1 MRILIDECLDWR
13 LCRALPE
20 HYCAS
25 VQQKHWEGLTNGTLL
40 EKAQTE
46 FDVFLTGDTNLS
58 FQQNLTK
65 FNLAVIVLEAS
76 STLSRYDQI
85 GAASTP
91 CANEHSAWKRP
102 THWSN
107 TLTFSFVFRY
117 VPFVANA
124 SAQPQPGARLWS
136 RSLRASLRC

>member
-76 STLSRYDQI
+76 STRLVDTIKLVPQVLLV
-85 GAASTP
+85 
-91 CANEHSAWKRP
+91 
-102 THWSN
+102 
-107 TLTFSFVFRY
+107 LTSI
-117 VPFVANA
+117 
-124 SAQPQPGARLWS
+124 QPGNV
-136 RSLRASLRC
+136 LRIGPTP

>member
-25 VQQKHWEGLTNGTLL
+25 VHQMHWEGLTNGTLL

-65 FNLAVIVLEAS
+65 FNLAVIVLEAR
-76 STLSRYDQI
+76 STRLIDTIKLMPQVLLV
-85 GAASTP
+85 
-91 CANEHSAWKRP
+91 
-102 THWSN
+102 
-107 TLTFSFVFRY
+107 LTSI
-117 VPFVANA
+117 
-124 SAQPQPGARLWS
+124 QPGHV
-136 RSLRASLRC
+136 LRIGPKP

>member
-25 VQQKHWEGLTNGTLL
+25 VQQMHWGGLTNGALL
-40 EKAQTE
+40 QKAQTE

-65 FNLAVIVLEAS
+65 FNIAVIVLEAQ
-76 STLSRYDQI
+76 STRLIDTLQLMPEVLTILTHI
-85 GAASTP
+85 GP
-91 CANEHSAWKRP
+91 GQVKRIG
-102 THWSN
+102 
-107 TLTFSFVFRY
+107 
-117 VPFVANA
+117 
-124 SAQPQPGARLWS
+124 PGSCR
-136 RSLRASLRC
+136 